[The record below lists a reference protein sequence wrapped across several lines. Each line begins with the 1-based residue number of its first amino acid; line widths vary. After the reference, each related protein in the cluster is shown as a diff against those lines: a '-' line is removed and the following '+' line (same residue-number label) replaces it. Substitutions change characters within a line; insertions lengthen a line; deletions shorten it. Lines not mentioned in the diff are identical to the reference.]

1 MKSKVKK
8 KSKQRK
14 FKVLGNELKIR
25 GAVSQG
31 HRALHNQ
38 GMKGP
43 WHGNFNIS
51 LFLVLFSHIVQKF

>member
-1 MKSKVKK
+1 MKSKVKKKK

-25 GAVSQG
+25 GAVSLG

-38 GMKGP
+38 GMRGP
-43 WHGNFNIS
+43 
-51 LFLVLFSHIVQKF
+51 